1 MNPVVV
7 VMIAVSIPIMSR
19 TSPSLCTIKRVTA
32 PAGTAALALSNC
44 PDLILTMVAATTNTI
59 THPCANQRVDDD
71 SKITLTSSDISA
83 GRRFGYSLHTSLTFL
98 GEDEGR
104 AIQDTVA
111 TGSVEESG
119 SDFSAGKCSDKL
131 RSNLSVARQDI
142 ALSSPHASSLQT
154 SDSDHAHPLVSP
166 KHSQTEHQLDR
177 KGKRRATDKDQQR
190 DSAEE
195 DRSYRGR
202 YVHRRDAGTSLIGN

>member
-1 MNPVVV
+1 
-7 VMIAVSIPIMSR
+7 
-19 TSPSLCTIKRVTA
+19 
-32 PAGTAALALSNC
+32 
-44 PDLILTMVAATTNTI
+44 MVAATTNTI

-83 GRRFGYSLHTSLTFL
+83 GRPLRYSLHTSLTFL
-98 GEDEGR
+98 GEDEDR

-154 SDSDHAHPLVSP
+154 SDSDHAHPLVSL
-166 KHSQTEHQLDR
+166 KHSKPNINWTERANAELPTKISNGTAPR
-177 KGKRRATDKDQQR
+177 K
-190 DSAEE
+190 
-195 DRSYRGR
+195 
-202 YVHRRDAGTSLIGN
+202 IGFTAAICPPT